1 MKKYSIISLGC
12 SKNLVDSE
20 VFSFNIEKSNYEF
33 TEDLMMAET
42 IIINTCGFIKDA
54 KEEAINTI
62 LETAELKQ
70 IGKCRKL
77 IVTGCLVKRYFPEI
91 QKSIPEIDHLIEL
104 KDFNKFSKIFSHNYE
119 NQRKLLTLPHFAY
132 LRISDGCNNFCSYC
146 AIPSIRG
153 NLQSVSIDD
162 LVKETKSL
170 ANRGVK
176 ELILTAQDTANYGKD
191 IYGEP
196 KIIELLEELHQING
210 IEWIRLL
217 YLHPAHI
224 TSRLIDKIAELS
236 KILKYFEIP
245 LQHINDKIL
254 QNMNRKI
261 SKEKIIQ
268 ILNEIREK
276 IPEAAIRTTFMVGYP
291 GETERR
297 FEELKDF
304 IKEQK
309 FLRLGVFPY
318 SKEEGT
324 PAFDKKNRVSQ
335 KTALFRKD
343 ELMSIQQEIS
353 NKLLEGFVGKR
364 LEVIIDRKSDN
375 RDFLFEGRSY
385 LDAPDIDGKVF
396 LFEENLE
403 IGNIYEVEIIDSW
416 EYDLVG
422 RIEHR

>member
-33 TEDLMMAET
+33 TEDLKMAET

-77 IVTGCLVKRYFPEI
+77 IVTGCLVKRYFPGI

-261 SKEKIIQ
+261 SKMRIIQ

-276 IPEAAIRTTFMVGYP
+276 IPYAVIRTTFMVGYP
-291 GETERR
+291 GETEKRY
-297 FEELKDF
+297 EELKDF
-304 IKEQK
+304 IKIQQ

-353 NKLLEGFVGKR
+353 KKLLEGFVGKR
-364 LEVIIDRKSDN
+364 LEVIIDRKSNDK
-375 RDFLFEGRSY
+375 DFLFEGRSY

-422 RIEHR
+422 RIEHG